1 MQSALTIKVD
11 KIHLL
16 NLSEYFE
23 VSSID
28 GNQVLL
34 RWKGS
39 DESVYTICELK
50 QWDHFLGKPRFE
62 GDNRVDIHALLNFVR
77 FYNTEHESLLETNT
91 VLQEAVEKL
100 KSDDSI
106 YSVACTGKC
115 NMRVEFA

>member
-1 MQSALTIKVD
+1 MQSVIAINVE

-39 DESVYTICELK
+39 DESVYVICELK
-50 QWDHFLGKPRFE
+50 QWGHFLGKPRFE
-62 GDNRVDIHALLNFVR
+62 GDNRVDIHAFLKFVR
-77 FYNTEHESLLETNT
+77 FYNNEHEGLLETNT
-91 VLQEAVEKL
+91 ALQEAIEKL
-100 KSDDSI
+100 KSDDGI
-106 YSVACTGKC
+106 YSVSCTGKC
-115 NMRVEFA
+115 NMRVEFV